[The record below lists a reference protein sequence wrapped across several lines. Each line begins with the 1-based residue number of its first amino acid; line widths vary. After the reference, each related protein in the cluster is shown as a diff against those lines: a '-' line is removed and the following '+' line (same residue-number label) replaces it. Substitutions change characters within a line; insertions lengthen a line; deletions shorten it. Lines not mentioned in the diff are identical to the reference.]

1 MANLK
6 TNNLCGEGGRRAYRG
21 SVFFDGRESVTA
33 TQVIAAE
40 GNDDVALGTG
50 DFALEMWVYP

>member
-21 SVFFDGRESVTA
+21 SVFLMVENQLQQHKLLLQKVMMTSHLEL
-33 TQVIAAE
+33 VI
-40 GNDDVALGTG
+40 LH
-50 DFALEMWVYP
+50 